1 MNLQELLQLGESYH
15 QEFKETIDKSLVHE
29 ICAFANASGGK
40 IFIGVSDD
48 GTIKGVNFDNNTRS
62 RLQDSIKFQGT
73 ENITNLDRKDYRA
86 DLISDIE
93 DSIIFLRKHL
103 NIAYKIEHIQREEI
117 LEIREVALR
126 EAVINAICH
135 RNYFEK
141 GANIVIVIFSDRVE
155 ISNPGGL
162 PSGLSKESF
171 GHKSVT
177 RNPLIADLLHRIGY
191 IEKIGTG
198 IKRIKDAIA
207 ETSNCSVEFKID
219 EHWFSTIFYRNKTQK
234 NNVTDNVTD
243 NQPRLVQILNIIRSN
258 PKVTTSELAQIFAVS
273 KRTILRD
280 IDKLKQ
286 SYIRRDGNERDGI
299 WVVINQEQNK

>member
-15 QEFKETIDKSLVHE
+15 QEFKETIDKSLVRE

-48 GTIKGVNFDNNTRS
+48 GVIKGINFDNNTRS

-73 ENITNLDRKDYRA
+73 ENITILDRKDYRA
-86 DLISDIE
+86 DLINDIE

-103 NIAYKIEHIQREEI
+103 NIAYKIEHLQREEI
-117 LEIREVALR
+117 LEIPEVALR
-126 EAVINAICH
+126 EAVINAVCH

-141 GANIVIVIFSDRVE
+141 GANIVIAIFSDRVE

-171 GHKSVT
+171 GHKSIT

-219 EHWFSTIFYRNKTQK
+219 EHWFSAIFYRKKKKKNKNHK
-234 NNVTDNVTD
+234 
-243 NQPRLVQILNIIRSN
+243 
-258 PKVTTSELAQIFAVS
+258 
-273 KRTILRD
+273 
-280 IDKLKQ
+280 
-286 SYIRRDGNERDGI
+286 
-299 WVVINQEQNK
+299 

>member
-1 MNLQELLQLGESYH
+1 MNLQ
-15 QEFKETIDKSLVHE
+15 
-29 ICAFANASGGK
+29 
-40 IFIGVSDD
+40 
-48 GTIKGVNFDNNTRS
+48 
-62 RLQDSIKFQGT
+62 
-73 ENITNLDRKDYRA
+73 
-86 DLISDIE
+86 
-93 DSIIFLRKHL
+93 
-103 NIAYKIEHIQREEI
+103 
-117 LEIREVALR
+117 
-126 EAVINAICH
+126 
-135 RNYFEK
+135 
-141 GANIVIVIFSDRVE
+141 IFSDRVE

-219 EHWFSTIFYRNKTQK
+219 EHWFSTIFYRNKAQK
-234 NNVTDNVTD
+234 SNVTNNVTNNVTDK
-243 NQPRLVQILNIIRSN
+243 QPRLVQILNAISSN
-258 PKVTTSELAQIFAVS
+258 PKITTNELAQNFAVS

-286 SYIRRDGNERDGI
+286 DYIRRVGNERDGI
-299 WVVINQEQNK
+299 WVIINQEHKDE